1 MPTAQAPAPAVLSG
15 ELSSSGQS
23 PLLDPSNPSA
33 SGWLTTSD
41 AAQCLGITCRGVRK
55 AIESGKLKAC
65 KPRWLRQWLVS
76 ATDVAKMIEAK
87 GVRHG

>member
-1 MPTAQAPAPAVLSG
+1 MSTVQTPSHTVSSG
-15 ELSSSGQS
+15 ELRSPDKI
-23 PLLDPSNPSA
+23 PLLDLSNPNA

-55 AIESGKLKAC
+55 AVEAGRLRAV
-65 KPRWLRQWLVS
+65 KPAWLRQWLVS
-76 ATDVAKMIEAK
+76 ATDVARMIEAK